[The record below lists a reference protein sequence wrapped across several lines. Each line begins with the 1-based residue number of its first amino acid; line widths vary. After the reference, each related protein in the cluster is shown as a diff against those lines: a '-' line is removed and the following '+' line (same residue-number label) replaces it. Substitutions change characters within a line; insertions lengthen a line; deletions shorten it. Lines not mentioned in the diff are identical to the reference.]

1 MVDNIVSSYILY
13 LKNIK
18 IIRAV
23 PTALYL
29 ALCLEMWRAKMQ
41 KWCSNRLFIYSSYCQ
56 ITTVTFHKWKAT
68 VTLHLIKKLYPTL
81 SFHDRLSLPPF
92 LFSFSF
98 LQPSLLSPLLKLSA
112 WCGVPISTWGGPI
125 FVPISAWVERRS
137 RPGWNADLGLVW
149 NVNLSL
155 QWSSISAWYGVPI
168 SAWGGAWSRPGWSL
182 DLGLGGVQISAW
194 GWSSIS
200 ASCGVLISAWGEARS
215 RPRWSAEV
223 GLGFCGN
230 YFCDFLCG
238 NCGVGFVC
246 GVIYCVDLGLYGF
259 DMVAEVWVVVVIV
272 WDGGCCDGECV
283 GDGCEKK

>member
-41 KWCSNRLFIYSSYCQ
+41 KWCSNRLFIYSLYCQ

-81 SFHDRLSLPPF
+81 SFHDRLSLSPF

-168 SAWGGAWSRPGWSL
+168 SAWGGAWSRLGWSL

-194 GWSSIS
+194 G
-200 ASCGVLISAWGEARS
+200 GARS
-215 RPRWSAEV
+215 QPRVECWSRPEV
-223 GLGFCGN
+223 KLDLDLGGVPKLDWVFVEIISVIFCVEIVELGLCVVLFIVWIWVCMGLIWLPEFELWWW
-230 YFCDFLCG
+230 LCG
-238 NCGVGFVC
+238 
-246 GVIYCVDLGLYGF
+246 
-259 DMVAEVWVVVVIV
+259 MVVAVMVTV
-272 WDGGCCDGECV
+272 
-283 GDGCEKK
+283 